1 MGYGLRQRLLA
12 QVQRHA
18 SLAVLF
24 RAATRPGRWTPP
36 PPPQSLPR
44 NPGQWLVRANIVPQ
58 DFAAP
63 VQPAVTPPPAGA
75 APQPTYQPPAIQQTT
90 APAPAPAQPAVTPSP
105 APPPSAAPDLRE
117 IMRRHEEKRA
127 RAMQGSPATPAAGTP
142 ALGGQPLPPV
152 QPEQPDLAEPEDADT
167 SWRRLQAIMRKHQE
181 KQSSGQQT
189 ETVPRADAPWLQQAI
204 QQAEAEEQRPKARL
218 SRKPKKAE
226 PPRPISP
233 DQRRRAS
240 VVYLSDKE
248 AKTGMVAPDKTPSA
262 LAQRLAAQQTTP
274 AGTTLPTTAE
284 ESASPPAMTSEPE
297 TEAIERAVGAPPAAM
312 AAATVSAVPGLVQPL
327 QEPLT
332 ETAAPPPVVSP
343 PDKPQT
349 TPTPEPPTIQRAEQ
363 PAVPPPT
370 AIAQPPAPP
379 TLTPSPVHP
388 LTPASPPAGPP
399 TIDETPSSPLQPLP
413 LEAVLPVQRQEAEP
427 PALPPSQ
434 EVQLPNGLVL
444 TELSRTTTP
453 PPGEPLLQR
462 ALEEEQPLRQILQ
475 DVATDQQSSAAVEF
489 VLPRR
494 PRPVPTPAPRPPQVQ
509 TKPAEAAS
517 GSDMA
522 APPVPG
528 STSAEPE
535 EAEPQMIQTEIGAL
549 PSDLWTL
556 IGQQPPSPPL
566 PPAGTTTSDA
576 APLVQRAI
584 AAAEE
589 PPAVPAP
596 AGTPTTPQPPTTQR
610 AIATAEA
617 PATTMDVRAPS
628 ATQPIIDILPP
639 LAVQRSPING
649 TSSTAA
655 PQSASE
661 DTPAAPPVDISE
673 LSRQVYAEIKR
684 RIAIE
689 WERDR
694 RF

>member
-63 VQPAVTPPPAGA
+63 AQPAVTPPPAGA
-75 APQPTYQPPAIQQTT
+75 EPLPIYQPPAIQQTT
-90 APAPAPAQPAVTPSP
+90 APAPAQPAVTPSP

-297 TEAIERAVGAPPAAM
+297 TEATERAAGAPPAAM

-413 LEAVLPVQRQEAEP
+413 LEAVLPVQRQETEP

-655 PQSASE
+655 PESASE

>member
-44 NPGQWLVRANIVPQ
+44 NPGQWLVRATIVPQ

-75 APQPTYQPPAIQQTT
+75 EPLPIYQPPAIQQTT
-90 APAPAPAQPAVTPSP
+90 APAPAQPAVTPSP

-127 RAMQGSPATPAAGTP
+127 RAMQGSPATPTAGTP

-297 TEAIERAVGAPPAAM
+297 TEATERAAGAPPAAM

-413 LEAVLPVQRQEAEP
+413 LEAVLPVQRQETEP

-522 APPVPG
+522 APPVHG

-596 AGTPTTPQPPTTQR
+596 AGTPATPQPPTTQR